1 MSKVEQ
7 IEADIEKLSPAEI
20 QQVSRW
26 LQEFLGEQW
35 DQQIASDAQAG
46 RLDFLF
52 DEAAAE
58 RRSDTLRDWP
68 PVQK

>member
-1 MSKVEQ
+1 MSRVEQ
-7 IEADIEKLSPAEI
+7 IESEIVKLSSVEV

-26 LQEFLGEQW
+26 LQEFLAEQW
-35 DQQIASDAQAG
+35 DQQIVSDSEAG

-58 RRSDTLRDWP
+58 RQSDTLREWP
-68 PVQK
+68 PVKK

>member
-7 IEADIEKLSPAEI
+7 IESDIAKLSPAEI

-26 LQEFLGEQW
+26 LQELLGELW
-35 DQQIASDAQAG
+35 DQQIASDSQAG

-52 DEAAAE
+52 EEAAAE
-58 RRSDTLRDWP
+58 RQSHTLRDWP
-68 PVQK
+68 PGKR

>member
-1 MSKVEQ
+1 MSKVER
-7 IEADIEKLSPAEI
+7 IEAEIAKLSPVEI

-58 RRSDTLRDWP
+58 RKASALRPWP
-68 PVQK
+68 ADEK